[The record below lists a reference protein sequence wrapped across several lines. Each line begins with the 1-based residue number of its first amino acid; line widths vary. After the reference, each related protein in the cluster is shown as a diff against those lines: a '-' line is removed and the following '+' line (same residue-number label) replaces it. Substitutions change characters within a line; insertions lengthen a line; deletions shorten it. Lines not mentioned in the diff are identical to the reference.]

1 MDRVEKICKDYGIN
15 VKLVATNTYQNID
28 YDTPVNIDR
37 LKRTID
43 NCYLLVSDDVDE
55 VKVDGCYWES
65 IAKVYYIITDL
76 SDRKGLQIY
85 YNMAEKEH
93 GEVIMSAYKS
103 DTTELESM
111 STLYTA
117 EENGVG

>member
-37 LKRTID
+37 LERTID

-55 VKVDGCYWES
+55 IKVNGCYWES

-76 SDRKGLQIY
+76 KDRDGLQTY
-85 YNMAEKEH
+85 YNKSEEEH
-93 GEVIMSAYKS
+93 SKVLVSVFKS
-103 DTTELESM
+103 DTTESRSM